1 MHQIT
6 RSAELTSLPEFR
18 KYINLA
24 CSHHSGIDKQITYDL
39 QLAVDEACT
48 NIITHGYQGMNP
60 GSIILSL
67 EFKGACIEVTITD
80 FGHAFEPIQT
90 PAPDLEAGLEDRPTG
105 GFGLY
110 FIYQTMDVIEYTTN
124 PYGNRLTFI
133 KKLESAV
140 GSPD

>member
-24 CSHHSGIDKQITYDL
+24 CSHHSGIDKQINYDL

-110 FIYQTMDVIEYTTN
+110 FIYQTMDEIEYTTN

>member
-18 KYINLA
+18 KYINLC

-110 FIYQTMDVIEYTTN
+110 FIYQTMDEIEYTTN

>member
-67 EFKGACIEVTITD
+67 EFKGAYIEVTITD

-110 FIYQTMDVIEYTTN
+110 FIYQTMDEIEYTTN

-140 GSPD
+140 G